1 MRIKEK
7 GSCSGIWGDISTY
20 VVQYPTNQSV
30 DTSGVCL
37 FDLEFGTKKQRVDT
51 DGEAKEELYSNEA
64 EKMRDSK

>member
-37 FDLEFGTKKQRVDT
+37 FDLEFGTKK
-51 DGEAKEELYSNEA
+51 ALLHSNNDI
-64 EKMRDSK
+64 RNHCQSGGS